1 MVKYKMLLGNI
12 HTKLMIVIV
21 TDGGYFQKG
30 MGIWLNENAFCHAA
44 ELLGNISFQRHRVK
58 CNDIAPFPSRSDL
71 GKTKRRKRQEQEVIS
86 LCLLNFHVQVSLLKG
101 SIKESEIS

>member
-44 ELLGNISFQRHRVK
+44 EPLGNISF
-58 CNDIAPFPSRSDL
+58 
-71 GKTKRRKRQEQEVIS
+71 
-86 LCLLNFHVQVSLLKG
+86 
-101 SIKESEIS
+101 

>member
-1 MVKYKMLLGNI
+1 MQQFSLLLVYICIYYLCIRCMVKYKMLLGNI

-44 ELLGNISFQRHRVK
+44 EPLGNISF
-58 CNDIAPFPSRSDL
+58 
-71 GKTKRRKRQEQEVIS
+71 
-86 LCLLNFHVQVSLLKG
+86 
-101 SIKESEIS
+101 